1 MRRLNKIVDVH
12 IGITYKYVYLLY
24 MPQSMCVCVCV
35 CVWFKVK
42 FSHSP
47 RFVLFAWQTKT
58 FLIFFRIC
66 FLSFCL
72 CGTVCECMWECVCV
86 SRAMLCIQIYAFSKR
101 AFIYIRFQLWLLPA
115 SYRPSIVFVI
125 ETRISF
131 KYVFVLYRSCFC
143 FN

>member
-1 MRRLNKIVDVH
+1 MCACI
-12 IGITYKYVYLLY
+12 Y
-24 MPQSMCVCVCV
+24 MLECVCVCMF
-35 CVWFKVK
+35 CFKVK

-58 FLIFFRIC
+58 FLIFFC
-66 FLSFCL
+66 VASCL
-72 CGTVCECMWECVCV
+72 FVFVKMCVSVCVCVHVCVVRCV

-101 AFIYIRFQLWLLPA
+101 AFIYICFQLWLLPA

-131 KYVFVLYRSCFC
+131 KYENTFFYKRCFC
-143 FN
+143 FNKNNAAPL